1 MSLLLEALK
10 KAELA
15 KQGSQSSRSEPTIAQ
30 EPTITRASLPDI
42 SQPVDFLSTG
52 LDEDPATNN
61 RPQSRSPSEMLASET
76 GVAQLEE
83 SLDRPIAATV
93 EPMRVE
99 ATAPDLGTAPDVF
112 QATPEQKAAK
122 QMFEAKEVD
131 YNPRRPF
138 YITISVLVLCGA
150 GYGGYVWWQMQP
162 RSIYNAAAAKA
173 QQGKVAEQSAPAPE
187 ANSATTPAPAS
198 TIQSNDPPPP
208 QNNGAVPSPQPQTAA
223 TATSAPRSTQ
233 SVTTSPQPL
242 PSPRG
247 PEGRAPAPGPG
258 AAATTGTPPA
268 AAPRRPPAGN
278 AGEGPSI
285 SIAQQAPVLDP
296 MIEQAYASFQKGD
309 FGNARELYQA
319 ALKKDASSRDALLGL
334 AALDMRARDF
344 ALAEARYLRLLEND
358 PRDSDALAGLIALRG
373 QVDPTQSESR
383 LKTLIAAQPEA
394 SQLHFALGNLLA
406 AQRRWNEAQAAYFK
420 AYSLEPESPDFAFN
434 LAVSLD
440 QMRQIKPALEYYRRA
455 LALAGSRSSGF
466 DKAVVA
472 NRISELTRP

>member
-1 MSLLLEALK
+1 
-10 KAELA
+10 
-15 KQGSQSSRSEPTIAQ
+15 
-30 EPTITRASLPDI
+30 
-42 SQPVDFLSTG
+42 
-52 LDEDPATNN
+52 
-61 RPQSRSPSEMLASET
+61 
-76 GVAQLEE
+76 
-83 SLDRPIAATV
+83 
-93 EPMRVE
+93 
-99 ATAPDLGTAPDVF
+99 
-112 QATPEQKAAK
+112 
-122 QMFEAKEVD
+122 
-131 YNPRRPF
+131 
-138 YITISVLVLCGA
+138 
-150 GYGGYVWWQMQP
+150 
-162 RSIYNAAAAKA
+162 
-173 QQGKVAEQSAPAPE
+173 
-187 ANSATTPAPAS
+187 
-198 TIQSNDPPPP
+198 
-208 QNNGAVPSPQPQTAA
+208 
-223 TATSAPRSTQ
+223 
-233 SVTTSPQPL
+233 
-242 PSPRG
+242 
-247 PEGRAPAPGPG
+247 
-258 AAATTGTPPA
+258 
-268 AAPRRPPAGN
+268 
-278 AGEGPSI
+278 
-285 SIAQQAPVLDP
+285 